1 VVAVFQAATIFT
13 LWNGESTFFWID
25 RWLHGSSVKSIAPA
39 VFAAVSARKK
49 KASVAEALH
58 GNAWIRHITGPLTMQ
73 VLLEFDHLCDLL
85 EGVKLSTQPD
95 TFSWRPTADQ
105 NYLAASAYGAMFL
118 GSSSPLGAKLIWKTS
133 APPRVKFFF

>member
-1 VVAVFQAATIFT
+1 
-13 LWNGESTFFWID
+13 
-25 RWLHGSSVKSIAPA
+25 
-39 VFAAVSARKK
+39 
-49 KASVAEALH
+49 
-58 GNAWIRHITGPLTMQ
+58 MQ

-85 EGVKLSTQPD
+85 EGVQLSTQSD
-95 TFSWRPTADQ
+95 TFSWRLTADQ